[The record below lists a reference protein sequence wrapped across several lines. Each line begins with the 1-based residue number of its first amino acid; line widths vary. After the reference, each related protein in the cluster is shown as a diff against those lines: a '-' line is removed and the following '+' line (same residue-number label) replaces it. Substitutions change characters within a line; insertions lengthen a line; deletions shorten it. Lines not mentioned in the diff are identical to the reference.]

1 MRSSQAGRRRGIPFV
16 VSAPSGTGKT
26 TLCRKTVERDP
37 RIEFS
42 ISHTTRPMR
51 PGEQDGVDYHFVGE
65 RAFLDLVDDRGFVEF
80 AEYGG
85 NMYGTS
91 WAAIDEPLGRGHDVL
106 LEIEVQG
113 AGQIRD
119 RRDDARLIFLVP
131 PSLESLEARLRGRGT
146 DAAKVIDRR
155 LALARSELEAV
166 ERFDYVVVNDDLE
179 IATSRVAE
187 IISAERVGKT
197 SEVRARHG
205 RAGAV
210 AQGLGALGERASLA
224 R

>member
-1 MRSSQAGRRRGIPFV
+1 MSTPEAASRRGIPFV

-26 TLCRKTVERDP
+26 TLCRKIVERDP
-37 RIEFS
+37 CIEFS
-42 ISHTTRPMR
+42 TSHTTRPIR

-65 RAFLDLVDDRGFVEF
+65 RAFLDLVDQRGFVEF

-166 ERFDYVVVNDDLE
+166 DRFDYVVVNDDLE
-179 IATSRVAE
+179 LATSRVGE
-187 IISAERVGKT
+187 IIAAERAGET
-197 SEVRARHG
+197 SDLRARHG
-205 RAGAV
+205 RAEAV
-210 AQGLGALGERASLA
+210 ERGLGALGERASVA